1 MINKKLNSSLV
12 VYDYVDFIDY
22 ERSYLDLDTV
32 TTLKLNTLGYKFKV
46 SYFNGYKYK
55 FIPSV
60 EYFLFTLD
68 YEPLK
73 NCSNSFIRDKSLLKD
88 CSDLSKNDI
97 IIDNKGELLEVLA
110 YNGSVLRVFNGINA
124 YDIHINDVR
133 EVLNE

>member
-1 MINKKLNSSLV
+1 M
-12 VYDYVDFIDY
+12 
-22 ERSYLDLDTV
+22 
-32 TTLKLNTLGYKFKV
+32 NTLGYKFKV

-60 EYFLFTLD
+60 EYFLFTLED
-68 YEPLK
+68 EPLK